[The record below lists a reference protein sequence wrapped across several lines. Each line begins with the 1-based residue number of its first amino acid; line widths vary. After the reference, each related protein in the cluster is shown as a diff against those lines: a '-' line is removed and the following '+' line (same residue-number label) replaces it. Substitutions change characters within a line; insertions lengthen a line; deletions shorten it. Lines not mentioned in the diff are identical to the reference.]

1 MVCESAEFFT
11 HKNLIHAR
19 TQSFAAAASALLG
32 GIAAGLLLRIGLGGG
47 KGEGG
52 AVGPGTA
59 RPLGK
64 VTLGHDSVDIY
75 EGGLN
80 WREGREKGQWVYHT
94 PESVVLND
102 FYSNTEA
109 SVGARKILSIL

>member
-1 MVCESAEFFT
+1 MRNFSQKKPHTRAHTIICRGILA
-11 HKNLIHAR
+11 
-19 TQSFAAAASALLG
+19 LG
-32 GIAAGLLLRIGLGGG
+32 GIAAGLLLRIGLDGG

-52 AVGPGTA
+52 AVGPRTA

-64 VTLGHDSVDIY
+64 VTLGHNSVDIY